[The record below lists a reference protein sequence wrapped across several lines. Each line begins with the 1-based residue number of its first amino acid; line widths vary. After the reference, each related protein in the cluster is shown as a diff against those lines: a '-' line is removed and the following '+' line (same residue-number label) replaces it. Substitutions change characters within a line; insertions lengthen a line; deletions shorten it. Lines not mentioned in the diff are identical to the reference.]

1 MAAAPVVRTDG
12 RKPAMMRQLK
22 TERDPLE
29 RAHGSARWEQGTHSH
44 RRRAPFIHPRGFAFD
59 RRHRTAV
66 SAPSAPSCGVLT
78 DPPLPRLCTDRSVVM
93 AAVYG
98 PQQVLA
104 RKEDVD
110 KLAIEVC
117 WRPPFGLQTPADVER
132 ETTLRRTLE
141 QIVLTSQMPRLGI
154 RVVVQVI
161 AQDGSLE
168 ACAMNAT
175 CHALMDAGIPM
186 FGTLVAA
193 AVAVVP
199 GIGPCADPTE
209 DEELGSTARGTFAYC
224 FRGGKPGEVPKN
236 ALAQHE
242 CDVVYTKSGGSMSEE
257 EFLGMAVLA
266 RDACVEVYMFMRA
279 AVVEWEEDVDR
290 EKTRLEE
297 RCKAVAAAIE
307 EHGVDGATEIFRFPY
322 GPKGTGY
329 EAKRKAEGEPAPM
342 ET

>member
-1 MAAAPVVRTDG
+1 MAAPPVVRTDG

-29 RAHGSARWEQGTHSH
+29 RAHGSARWEQGTHLTVTV
-44 RRRAPFIHPRGFAFD
+44 APPSFTPEVLPLIDATAQLCRHPRHP
-59 RRHRTAV
+59 RVEYSPTHH
-66 SAPSAPSCGVLT
+66 PS
-78 DPPLPRLCTDRSVVM
+78 RLCTDRSVVM

-257 EFLGMAVLA
+257 EFS
-266 RDACVEVYMFMRA
+266 RD
-279 AVVEWEEDVDR
+279 
-290 EKTRLEE
+290 
-297 RCKAVAAAIE
+297 
-307 EHGVDGATEIFRFPY
+307 GGA
-322 GPKGTGY
+322 GS
-329 EAKRKAEGEPAPM
+329 
-342 ET
+342 

>member
-1 MAAAPVVRTDG
+1 
-12 RKPAMMRQLK
+12 
-22 TERDPLE
+22 
-29 RAHGSARWEQGTHSH
+29 
-44 RRRAPFIHPRGFAFD
+44 
-59 RRHRTAV
+59 
-66 SAPSAPSCGVLT
+66 
-78 DPPLPRLCTDRSVVM
+78 M

-193 AVAVVP
+193 GRRRRTRHRAVR
-199 GIGPCADPTE
+199 GPD
-209 DEELGSTARGTFAYC
+209 GGRGT
-224 FRGGKPGEVPKN
+224 R
-236 ALAQHE
+236 QHRARN
-242 CDVVYTKSGGSMSEE
+242 
-257 EFLGMAVLA
+257 LRVLLP
-266 RDACVEVYMFMRA
+266 RR
-279 AVVEWEEDVDR
+279 
-290 EKTRLEE
+290 
-297 RCKAVAAAIE
+297 
-307 EHGVDGATEIFRFPY
+307 
-322 GPKGTGY
+322 
-329 EAKRKAEGEPAPM
+329 
-342 ET
+342 

>member
-1 MAAAPVVRTDG
+1 
-12 RKPAMMRQLK
+12 
-22 TERDPLE
+22 
-29 RAHGSARWEQGTHSH
+29 
-44 RRRAPFIHPRGFAFD
+44 
-59 RRHRTAV
+59 
-66 SAPSAPSCGVLT
+66 
-78 DPPLPRLCTDRSVVM
+78 M

-117 WRPPFGLQTPADVER
+117 WRPPFGLQTNADVER

-209 DEELGSTARGTFAYC
+209 GEELGSTARGTFAYC

-242 CDVVYTKSGGSMSEE
+242 CDVVYTKSG
-257 EFLGMAVLA
+257 EFILVL
-266 RDACVEVYMFMRA
+266 VRA
-279 AVVEWEEDVDR
+279 
-290 EKTRLEE
+290 
-297 RCKAVAAAIE
+297 
-307 EHGVDGATEIFRFPY
+307 
-322 GPKGTGY
+322 
-329 EAKRKAEGEPAPM
+329 M
-342 ET
+342 